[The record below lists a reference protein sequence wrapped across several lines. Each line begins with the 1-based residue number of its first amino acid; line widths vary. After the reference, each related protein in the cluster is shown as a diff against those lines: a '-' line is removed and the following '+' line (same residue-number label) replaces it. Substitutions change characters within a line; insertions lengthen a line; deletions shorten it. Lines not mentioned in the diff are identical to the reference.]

1 MKESRFLLNIILYLW
16 VLSHLKITYLNDSVK
31 YGISNSLVGIAIGL
45 HTTTRNDSYYLF
57 IYILPISFFITSV
70 LFWKLFVD
78 GRILKVESKRNKVVF
93 TGFLTGFISH
103 PISFIV
109 LYIIGNIAYW
119 LPFIDNY
126 NIIDSPVNLIN
137 MLISSFILSIF
148 SLIMY
153 GWITIPSAIILGI
166 LLDKLSKR
174 TTKQT
179 L

>member
-166 LLDKLSKR
+166 LLDKLSKK

>member
-1 MKESRFLLNIILYLW
+1 MLP
-16 VLSHLKITYLNDSVK
+16 HLKITDLNDSVK
-31 YGISNSLVGIAIGL
+31 YGILNSLVGIAIGL

-57 IYILPISFFITSV
+57 IYILPISFYITSV

-78 GRILKVESKRNKVVF
+78 GRTLKVESKRNKVVF

-103 PISFIV
+103 PISFFV

-126 NIIDSPVNLIN
+126 NIIDSPFNLID
-137 MLISSFILSIF
+137 MLISSFIFSIF

-153 GWITIPSAIILGI
+153 GWITIPSAIMFGI
-166 LLDKLSKR
+166 FLDKFSKK
-174 TTKQT
+174 TTKQA

>member
-1 MKESRFLLNIILYLW
+1 MYLW

-174 TTKQT
+174 TTKHT

>member
-1 MKESRFLLNIILYLW
+1 M
-16 VLSHLKITYLNDSVK
+16 LSYFKINYLNDSVK
-31 YGISNSLVGIAIGL
+31 YGILNSLVGIVIGL

-78 GRILKVESKRNKVVF
+78 GRVLKVESKRNKVVF

-109 LYIIGNIAYW
+109 LYIGYNIVYW
-119 LPFIDNY
+119 LPFTINSHI
-126 NIIDSPVNLIN
+126 NESPINLFD
-137 MLISSFILSIF
+137 MLIMSFIASIF

-153 GWITIPSAIILGI
+153 GWITIPSAMILGI
-166 LLDKLSKR
+166 LLDKLSKK
-174 TTKQT
+174 TTKQPH
-179 L
+179 

>member
-1 MKESRFLLNIILYLW
+1 
-16 VLSHLKITYLNDSVK
+16 VLPHLKITDLNDSVK
-31 YGISNSLVGIAIGL
+31 YGILNSLVGIAIGL

-57 IYILPISFFITSV
+57 IYILPISFYITSV

-78 GRILKVESKRNKVVF
+78 GRTLKVESKRNKVVF

-103 PISFIV
+103 PISFFV

-126 NIIDSPVNLIN
+126 NIIDSPFNLID
-137 MLISSFILSIF
+137 MLISSFIFSIF

-153 GWITIPSAIILGI
+153 GWITIPSAIMFGI
-166 LLDKLSKR
+166 FLDKFSKK
-174 TTKQT
+174 TTKQA

>member
-1 MKESRFLLNIILYLW
+1 MKESRFLLNIILYIW

-174 TTKQT
+174 TTKHT

>member
-1 MKESRFLLNIILYLW
+1 MYIW
-16 VLSHLKITYLNDSVK
+16 VLSHLKATYLNDSVK
-31 YGISNSLVGIAIGL
+31 YGILNSLVGIAIGL
-45 HTTTRNDSYYLF
+45 HTTTWNGSYYLF

-103 PISFIV
+103 PVSFLV
-109 LYIIGNIAYW
+109 LYIIGNIAYL

-126 NIIDSPVNLIN
+126 NIIDSPFNLID
-137 MLISSFILSIF
+137 MLTSSFILSIF
-148 SLIMY
+148 SIIMY
-153 GWITIPSAIILGI
+153 GWITIPSAMVLGI
-166 LLDKLSKR
+166 LLDKFSKKA
-174 TTKQT
+174 TEQT